1 MKALVTGG
9 AGFIGS
15 HLCEAL
21 LEMGIEV
28 LSVDYRKDLGNIES
42 IDSKNFE
49 HHVFDVNDKDDL
61 IAVSKNCDLLFHLA
75 SNSDIHA
82 SESNTSVD
90 FKNTLQ
96 STWSV
101 MEAARVN
108 GIKKV
113 YFSSTSAVYGDN
125 PDVCFSE
132 SMGDI
137 HPISYYGACKLAS
150 ESIISSYAHMN
161 RMDALIFRASNVVGP
176 RLTHGVILDF
186 MKKLEKDPKNLEI
199 LGNGLQT
206 KEYVHIDDLIKG
218 VCDFMFR
225 IEQRVNV
232 FNISTE
238 SSINVNFIADTVCS
252 YLGLD
257 DVKYHY
263 TSEPF
268 GWNGDIPKFRLDI
281 SKARS
286 NGWIFKYD
294 SSDAVKNTVEH
305 YAKGSSRDYKQA

>member
-21 LEMGIEV
+21 LDMGIEV
-28 LSVDYRKDLGNIES
+28 LSVDYRRDLNNIES

-49 HHVFDVNDKDDL
+49 HHSFDVNKKEDL
-61 IAVSKNCDLLFHLA
+61 IDVSKNCDLLFHLA

-82 SESNTSVD
+82 SESDTAVD
-90 FKNTLQ
+90 FRNTLQ

-101 MEAARVN
+101 METARVN
-108 GIKKV
+108 NIKKI
-113 YFSSTSAVYGDN
+113 YFSSTSAVYGNN
-125 PDVCFSE
+125 PDVFFSE

-137 HPISYYGACKLAS
+137 YPISYYGACKLAS

-161 RMDALIFRASNVVGP
+161 RMNALIFRASNVIGP

-186 MKKLEKDPKNLEI
+186 MKKLDKDPKNLEI

-225 IEQRVNV
+225 VEQRVNV

-238 SSINVNFIADTVCS
+238 SAVNVNFIADTVCS
-252 YLGLD
+252 FLKLD

-263 TSEPF
+263 TSEPY

-286 NGWIFKYD
+286 NGWTFKYD
-294 SSDAVKNTVEH
+294 SSAAVINTVKH
-305 YAKGSSRDYKQA
+305 YAKNSS